1 MYATIRKISR
11 RYPSL
16 ILFSATLLF
25 SLTYV
30 LTVITERLNFQW
42 DKWFFSFALGCLFL
56 FVLIGYI
63 TFIHTLYIKDQKSVL
78 LTSIISSILLT
89 SPLYILLKS
98 LFDNIKIQIG
108 FISVIFIFTS
118 VFLYVKIKHNI
129 KNQQTTT

>member
-16 ILFSATLLF
+16 ILFAATLLF